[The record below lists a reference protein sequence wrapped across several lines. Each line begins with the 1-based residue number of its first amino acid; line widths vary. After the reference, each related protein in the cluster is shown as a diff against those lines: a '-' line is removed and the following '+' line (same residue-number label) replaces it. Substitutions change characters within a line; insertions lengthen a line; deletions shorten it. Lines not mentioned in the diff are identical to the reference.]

1 MEHSSKK
8 NCLGKHG
15 YFKSSSCWQA
25 VSWLLF
31 FFFTKILPLIFCWFL
46 SIKPLK
52 LLGTKAGMVHAFKNV
67 LKVRFTKAKVRRGLR
82 TNCHVKWSAQ
92 KGIGEGSGRL
102 CQTDGTPCCV
112 FDWKRKV
119 TFAATSKRQ
128 WSAKQIGLWS
138 TPVLERGLLQGGTRE
153 AVFHSNATCASFS
166 RAKGDALLSFAPSF

>member
-1 MEHSSKK
+1 MK
-8 NCLGKHG
+8 
-15 YFKSSSCWQA
+15 
-25 VSWLLF
+25 
-31 FFFTKILPLIFCWFL
+31 FTQ
-46 SIKPLK
+46 
-52 LLGTKAGMVHAFKNV
+52 
-67 LKVRFTKAKVRRGLR
+67 AKVRRGLR

-138 TPVLERGLLQGGTRE
+138 TPVLERGLLQGGPGRLYFTVMLCVRLFTEQRE
-153 AVFHSNATCASFS
+153 MSSFS
-166 RAKGDALLSFAPSF
+166 SLPPSFQPKAQKKKVFVERDCRACCKISWGVSRVKLATFL